1 MDESK
6 RLRLLLQEQ
15 QLSNAEL
22 QKNAIQAEE
31 RAIQAEER
39 AIQAEERA
47 IQAEERA
54 ALQPIWSYLD
64 RCHNIDVHRRVITG
78 RSSTTQGDAT
88 NPVGRTYP
96 QEIREIWTQLSN
108 HPGFFDRKVFPSPH
122 QLEYIE
128 ESLCSI
134 NSEVS
139 LRHSERELVENA
151 VQKIVSQ
158 TSRDPILREA
168 LGLEGTE
175 PRRGAKGKGGS
186 ADGFCVYKTLDGRKI
201 PTVAIEYKPPHKLS
215 VDELV
220 RGLESE
226 IRPDRDVIHQQDDGS
241 PAFRDRALAAAVV
254 TQLFSY
260 MVNKGIRY
268 GYICTGQAYC
278 FLHIRDDPATVY
290 YALCVPSR
298 DVQDGD
304 EDRLQFTAVARVYA
318 FLLQAVSAAPP
329 AESWYDEVEKLRQWD
344 EEYDDVL
351 SKIPLSDRKR
361 KERRPT
367 PYKPRRWKGFTRSP
381 VQTRS
386 RGSCKPSS
394 TESMREEEDD
404 SDDDDDGDGAT
415 PTSPTTNASTKAEAR
430 ARRAART
437 GGSNSNGRKGQDA
450 RKNGQRRRST
460 RQTHH
465 RDQELAQGTIQR
477 CIGGR
482 HYVEDQPSVE
492 DQPYCTHQCLLA
504 LAFTGPLDP
513 NCPNVGHHG
522 RAHVALEDF
531 LRLAKEQLTTR
542 RGPNANCAPLFL
554 SGARGALFK
563 VRLLKHGYTFIAK
576 GVQDSGWAFLQ
587 HERDIYHVQLRS
599 IQGQYVPVCLGM
611 IDLER
616 PRHSDGRLCTRF
628 LFLSWCGKSLS
639 CVDSSKKRVVAE
651 QAIRALKAIHELG
664 VIHND
669 AELRNV
675 VYNPVTDK
683 TMMVDFELSKPT
695 GRRPL
700 ELINPNR
707 RGRGRGAG
715 KRTGK
720 RKAIAGEDEFDQELR
735 RAQSLVDQWVS
746 PSNVQMRGRDCGVAK
761 VRRMAPIHSSPT
773 LVAV

>member
-1 MDESK
+1 MDEST

-15 QLSNAEL
+15 QRLNAEF
-22 QKNAIQAEE
+22 QENAARAEERAAQAEE
-31 RAIQAEER
+31 RATQAEER
-39 AIQAEERA
+39 ATQAEERT
-47 IQAEERA
+47 
-54 ALQPIWSYLD
+54 ALQPIWPYLD
-64 RCHNIDVHRRVITG
+64 RCHNIDVHRGVITDL
-78 RSSTTQGDAT
+78 SSTTQGGT
-88 NPVGRTYP
+88 TKP
-96 QEIREIWTQLSN
+96 EIWTQLSN
-108 HPGFFDRKVFPSPH
+108 HPGFFDRKVFPSLH

-128 ESLCSI
+128 ENLCPIS
-134 NSEVS
+134 SEVS

-158 TSRDPILREA
+158 TSRDPVLREA
-168 LGLEGTE
+168 LGLEGTVAFESHMNLGQGNGADTAFESAERTTSE

-186 ADGFCVYKTLDGRKI
+186 ADAFCVYKTLDGRKI

-226 IRPDRDVIHQQDDGS
+226 IRPERDVIHQEDDGS
-241 PAFRDRALAAAVV
+241 PAFRDKALAAAVV

-260 MVNKGIRY
+260 MVKKGIRY

-329 AESWYDEVEKLRQWD
+329 AESWYDEAEKLRQWD
-344 EEYDDVL
+344 EEYDDIL
-351 SKIPLSDRKR
+351 SKIPPSDRKR

-367 PYKPRRWKGFTRSP
+367 PYKSRRWKGFTRSP

-386 RGSCKPSS
+386 RGSCKPST

-404 SDDDDDGDGAT
+404 RPKREQGGQ
-415 PTSPTTNASTKAEAR
+415 PGLAEATATGKT
-430 ARRAART
+430 ARMPENMDNVKGASAKLTTKIRSWRKER
-437 GGSNSNGRKGQDA
+437 SNDP
-450 RKNGQRRRST
+450 
-460 RQTHH
+460 
-465 RDQELAQGTIQR
+465 
-477 CIGGR
+477 C
-482 HYVEDQPSVE
+482 VE

-504 LAFTGPLDP
+504 LASTGPLDP
-513 NCPNVGHHG
+513 NCPNVGHHS
-522 RAHVALEDF
+522 RAHVALEDI
-531 LRLAKEQLTTR
+531 LRLAKEQLTTQ

-611 IDLER
+611 VDLER

-628 LFLSWCGKSLS
+628 LFLSWCGKSLP
-639 CVDSSKKRVVAE
+639 CVDPSKKGVVAE

-675 VYNPVTDK
+675 VYDPVTDK

-695 GRRPL
+695 GRRAL

-707 RGRGRGAG
+707 RGRGAG
-715 KRTGK
+715 KSSSK
-720 RKAIAGEDEFDQELR
+720 RKAPAGEDRFDQELR
-735 RAQSLVDQWVS
+735 RAQGLVDQWLS
-746 PSNVQMRGRDCGVAK
+746 SSNVQVIDRDCGVAK
-761 VRRMAPIHSSPT
+761 VRRIAPIHSSPT